1 MEGEVLAHKYSQADC
16 ACQSQPLVVRVPN
29 SNRKSISLITV
40 LQIEDT
46 ERLHGVRRDGKLLID
61 HTDVAVT

>member
-16 ACQSQPLVVRVPN
+16 ACQSEPLVVRVRN
-29 SNRKSISLITV
+29 SNRKSISLIIV
-40 LQIEDT
+40 LQIEHT
-46 ERLHGVRRDGKLLID
+46 ERLYGIRRDGKLPID